1 MQKTANQLKY
11 KFGLFLLSKL
21 YLALIQ
27 AFIFHLVGVCFQFH
41 LTLYKS
47 RKFKQGR
54 LTATKASALYDYIL
68 TRDKPALLKSLFF
81 QCRYYTSYRR
91 GLTGVAYPSLGA
103 MREPE

>member
-47 RKFKQGR
+47 RKSMSKYVQFAFGE
-54 LTATKASALYDYIL
+54 A
-68 TRDKPALLKSLFF
+68 
-81 QCRYYTSYRR
+81 
-91 GLTGVAYPSLGA
+91 
-103 MREPE
+103 